1 MERYT
6 LVKLIALFLLIIIA
20 THANVCDYPV
30 KVTNGTDCKGVLL
43 SDKQFIEASNNKRK
57 IRLQDLQIAEYKHLD
72 ELHEARH
79 KMYKDELKDAKN
91 ELKWYEIKT
100 NFGYILSFAAGA
112 VITGFIAKEV
122 LD

>member
-1 MERYT
+1 MKRVFIVIMV
-6 LVKLIALFLLIIIA
+6 LSFMIS
-20 THANVCDYPV
+20 
-30 KVTNGTDCKGVLL
+30 CKSTQSTSQAEQAVQK
-43 SDKQFIEASNNKRK
+43 SVNEQFIEASNDKRK

-100 NFGYILSFAAGA
+100 NFGYIMSFAAGA